1 MNGIQAVITQEN
13 AKITC
18 NFKQVEKAIQ
28 DKLAEYEGIVFTEDS
43 KASARKEVAS
53 LRAEKKSLQ
62 DNMRDAKTQ
71 YMKPWENFEAQ
82 AKKLIGLY
90 DEPIDLINGQIQAFE
105 KKRIAEKKQL
115 IQKIYKCVP
124 EDLQVYISLERIYN
138 PKWENATY
146 KEKDIKAD
154 IAEFV
159 HKTEN
164 DLNAITSMQSEA
176 VEKALN
182 IYKDSLSLT
191 DAITYINNYEQQKQQ
206 ILARE
211 QEKQRQEEAEKIR
224 REERKKMLAEQRAR
238 EAQEAALR
246 QAEAEKEAVLR
257 QAEAEK
263 EEALRQAEAEKIA
276 AVEQAREDAAQEV
289 IESFIPD
296 IEGEE
301 NLYEYRISLSNDAKE
316 KLEMYMDSVGIEWE
330 MIE

>member
-1 MNGIQAVITQEN
+1 
-13 AKITC
+13 
-18 NFKQVEKAIQ
+18 VEKAIQ

-82 AKKLIGLY
+82 ANKLIGLY

-164 DLNAITSMQSEA
+164 DLNTITSMQSEA

-224 REERKKMLAEQRAR
+224 REEREKMLAEQRAR
-238 EAQEAALR
+238 EAKEAALR
-246 QAEAEKEAVLR
+246 QAK
-257 QAEAEK
+257 AEK
-263 EEALRQAEAEKIA
+263 EEALRQAEAERIA
-276 AVEQAREDAAQEV
+276 AVEQAREDAVQEV
-289 IESFIPD
+289 IESFIPNM
-296 IEGEE
+296 EGEE
-301 NLYEYRISLSNDAKE
+301 NLYEYRISLSDDAKE

>member
-82 AKKLIGLY
+82 ANKLIGLY

-164 DLNAITSMQSEA
+164 DLNTITSMQSEA

-224 REERKKMLAEQRAR
+224 REEREKMLAEQRAR
-238 EAQEAALR
+238 EAKEAALR
-246 QAEAEKEAVLR
+246 QAK
-257 QAEAEK
+257 AEK
-263 EEALRQAEAEKIA
+263 EEALRQAEAERIA
-276 AVEQAREDAAQEV
+276 AVEQAREDAVQEV
-289 IESFIPD
+289 IESFIPNM
-296 IEGEE
+296 EGEE
-301 NLYEYRISLSNDAKE
+301 NLYEYRISLSDDAKE

-330 MIE
+330 MVE